1 MNQSAPPQ
9 APVLK
14 PQPAQRQTQP
24 NEVAQTRQQRS
35 VVHHAPTLSMEPSP
49 GNTHACKTITP
60 YDIYIRDN
68 FTSVMIDYKLN
79 AKTAMDMVR
88 DQWLALPG
96 AELQIYIDKSF
107 ENK

>member
-9 APVLK
+9 APV
-14 PQPAQRQTQP
+14 PQPQPPQRQTQP
-24 NEVAQTRQQRS
+24 TEATQTRQQRS
-35 VVHHAPTLSMEPSP
+35 VVHHAPALSMEPSP
-49 GNTHACKTITP
+49 GNIHACKTITP

-96 AELQIYIDKSF
+96 EELQIYINMSF